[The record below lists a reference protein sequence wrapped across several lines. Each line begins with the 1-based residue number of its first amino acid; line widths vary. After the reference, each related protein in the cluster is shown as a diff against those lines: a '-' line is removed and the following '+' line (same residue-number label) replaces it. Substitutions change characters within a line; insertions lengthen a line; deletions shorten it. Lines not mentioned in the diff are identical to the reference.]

1 MSLPLDHIVIAVHDL
16 HSAIHDYRNLGFT
29 VTPGGD
35 HPGRA
40 THNALVVFQ
49 DGSYFELIAW
59 KGPEEAHPWWPKLS
73 RFGPGIVDF
82 ALLPGTTPQV
92 VAQALSRG
100 LAYQPPVDGGRLRPD
115 GVELRW
121 QNARPATPDL
131 PFLCGDVTPRALRV
145 PEGPVREHANGVQGV
160 AQLHV
165 AVHDVTATLERYRA
179 LLGLADAPVP
189 AEGAASLQLGST
201 ALKLESASAS
211 PEAAQRLALQGE
223 GPFAIALHTTQASPL
238 GPVVHGNTHGTRLEL
253 IAYPGTG
260 TSAHPAAHPGAHAQ
274 SAFA

>member
-16 HSAIHDYRNLGFT
+16 HSAIHDYRHLGFT

-59 KGPEEAHPWWPKLS
+59 KAPEDTHPWWLKLD

-115 GVELRW
+115 RVELRW

-160 AQLHV
+160 ARLHV
-165 AVHDVTATLERYRA
+165 AVHDVAASLERYRA
-179 LLGLADAPVP
+179 LLGLAEVTAPT
-189 AEGAASLQLGST
+189 EGTASLPLGST
-201 ALKLESASAS
+201 VLQLEAASAS
-211 PEAAQRLALQGE
+211 PAAAQRLALQGE
-223 GPFAIALHTTQASPL
+223 GPYAIGLHTTQASLL
-238 GPVVHGNTHGTRLEL
+238 GRVLHGHTHGASLEL
-253 IAYPGTG
+253 IANLR
-260 TSAHPAAHPGAHAQ
+260 APAGAHAQ

>member
-16 HSAIHDYRNLGFT
+16 QQAIADYRSLGFT

-49 DGSYFELIAW
+49 DGAYFELIAW
-59 KGPEEAHPWWPKLS
+59 KAPEAIHPWWPKLD

-82 ALLPGTTPQV
+82 ALLPSSTPKV

-115 GVELRW
+115 GVELQW

-131 PFLCGDVTPRALRV
+131 PFLCGDLTPRVLRV
-145 PEGPVREHANGVQGV
+145 PEGKVREHANGVQGV
-160 AQLHV
+160 AYLHI
-165 AVHDVTATLERYRA
+165 AVHDAAATLARYRA
-179 LLGLADAPVP
+179 LLGLQDSAHTDTA
-189 AEGAASLQLGST
+189 GLQLGNT
-201 ALKLESASAS
+201 QLKLETASS
-211 PEAAQRLALQGE
+211 SRAAAARLAQQGE
-223 GPFAIALHTTQASPL
+223 GLFAVGLYTTQASLL
-238 GPVVHGNTHGTRLEL
+238 GSITQGNTHGAHIVLL
-253 IAYPGTG
+253 AQDGT
-260 TSAHPAAHPGAHAQ
+260 TPQAAHTQ
-274 SAFA
+274 SVFA

>member
-1 MSLPLDHIVIAVHDL
+1 MPLPLDHIVIAVHDL
-16 HSAIHDYRNLGFT
+16 QQAIADYRSLGFT

-59 KGPEEAHPWWPKLS
+59 KAPEEAHPWWPRLA

-82 ALLPGTTPQV
+82 ALLPSSTPQV

-145 PEGPVREHANGVQGV
+145 PEGRVREHANGVQGV
-160 AQLHV
+160 AHLRI
-165 AVHDVTATLERYRA
+165 AVHDVAATLARYRA
-179 LLGLADAPVP
+179 LLDLQDDAV
-189 AEGAASLQLGST
+189 AGNGSASASLPLGST
-201 ALKLESASAS
+201 WLKLESASAS
-211 PEAAQRLALQGE
+211 RAAAARLAQQGE
-223 GPFAIALHTTQASPL
+223 GPFAIGLYTTQAGPL
-238 GPVVHGNTHGTRLEL
+238 GAITQGDTHGAS
-253 IAYPGTG
+253 IALLPQGDATPQA
-260 TSAHPAAHPGAHAQ
+260 THTQ
-274 SAFA
+274 SVFA

>member
-16 HSAIHDYRNLGFT
+16 HSAIHDYRHLGFT

-59 KGPEEAHPWWPKLS
+59 KAPEDTHPWWPKLE

-82 ALLPGTTPQV
+82 ALLPGSTPQV

-100 LAYQPPVDGGRLRPD
+100 LAYHPPVDGGRLRPD

-121 QNARPATPDL
+121 QNARPTTADL
-131 PFLCGDVTPRALRV
+131 PFLCGDVTPRTLRV
-145 PEGPVREHANGVQGV
+145 PEGAVRTHANGVQGV

-165 AVHDVTATLERYRA
+165 AVHDVAATVERYRA
-179 LLGLADAPVP
+179 LLGLADTAAPV
-189 AEGAASLQLGST
+189 EGTARLQLGRTVLTLET
-201 ALKLESASAS
+201 ASASAA
-211 PEAAQRLALQGE
+211 AAQRLAQQGE
-223 GPFAIALHTTQASPL
+223 GPFAIGLYTTQTGASGPL
-238 GPVVHGNTHGTRLEL
+238 VDGNTHGAHLTLVPL
-253 IAYPGTG
+253 GTA
-260 TSAHPAAHPGAHAQ
+260 SHAPHPPHTQ
-274 SAFA
+274 SVFA

>member
-1 MSLPLDHIVIAVHDL
+1 MSLPLDHIVIAVQDL

-59 KGPEEAHPWWPKLS
+59 KAPEETHPWWPKLH

-82 ALLPGTTPQV
+82 ALLPGTTPQA

-121 QNARPATPDL
+121 QNARPTTPDL

-160 AQLHV
+160 ARLHV
-165 AVHDVTATLERYRA
+165 AVHDVAATLERYRA
-179 LLGLADAPVP
+179 LLGLEDVP
-189 AEGAASLQLGST
+189 TSSEGTASLPLGHAVLQLDT
-201 ALKLESASAS
+201 ASVS
-211 PEAAQRLALQGE
+211 PAAAQRLALQGE
-223 GPFAIALHTTQASPL
+223 GPYAIDLYTTQAGPL
-238 GPVVHGNTHGTRLEL
+238 GPVLHGHTHGAHLEL
-253 IAYPGTG
+253 IAQPGALSTA
-260 TSAHPAAHPGAHAQ
+260 SASAHAQ

>member
-16 HSAIHDYRNLGFT
+16 QKAITDYRSLGFT

-59 KGPEEAHPWWPKLS
+59 KAPEEVHPWWPKLD

-82 ALLPGTTPQV
+82 ALLPSSTPKV

-115 GVELRW
+115 GVELQW

-131 PFLCGDVTPRALRV
+131 PFLCGDLTPRALRV
-145 PEGPVREHANGVQGV
+145 PEGGVREHANGVQGV
-160 AQLHV
+160 AYLHI
-165 AVHDVTATLERYRA
+165 AVHDAAASLARYRA
-179 LLGLADAPVP
+179 LLDLQDTAVTHNDA
-189 AEGAASLQLGST
+189 GTASLQLGNT
-201 ALKLESASAS
+201 QLKLESASS
-211 PEAAQRLALQGE
+211 SRAAAARLAQQGE
-223 GPFAIALHTTQASPL
+223 GPFAIGLYTTQAGPL
-238 GPVVHGNTHGTRLEL
+238 GAITQGDTHGAHIVLL
-253 IAYPGTG
+253 PQDD
-260 TSAHPAAHPGAHAQ
+260 SAPRATHTQ
-274 SAFA
+274 SVFA